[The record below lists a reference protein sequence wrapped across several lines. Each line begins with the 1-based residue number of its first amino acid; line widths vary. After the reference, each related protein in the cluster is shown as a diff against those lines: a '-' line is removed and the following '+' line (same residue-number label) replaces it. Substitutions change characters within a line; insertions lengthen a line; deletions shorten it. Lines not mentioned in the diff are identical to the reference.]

1 MIRQLRQFNLSRLRL
16 AGGID
21 LAISGFEPRSV
32 SSRGVSTA
40 PFATYKFPPRP
51 DASAVSDTIPLFYIG
66 RNRNGVWVVRA
77 ADGRS
82 GSLFLLKRSALRFA
96 RSQSEPAGCA
106 MMFLA
111 EPIELD
117 IDNQGSRCAG
127 PMSTIEKAARRA
139 PVVGAFLGSAV
150 AAWRRFAA
158 YVSHALASERRHR
171 AAIEHELFGDQY
183 RLTSKND
190 DDLPVVR

>member
-66 RNRNGVWVVRA
+66 
-77 ADGRS
+77 
-82 GSLFLLKRSALRFA
+82 